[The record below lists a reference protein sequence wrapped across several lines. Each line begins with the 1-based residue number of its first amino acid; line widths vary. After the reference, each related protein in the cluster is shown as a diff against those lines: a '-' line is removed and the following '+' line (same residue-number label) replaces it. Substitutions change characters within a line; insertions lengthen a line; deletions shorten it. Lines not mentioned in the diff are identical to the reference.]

1 MADWKIHETRSQEL
15 ADSVRRYLVAA
26 HTGGIATT
34 FAFAGSLVTNH
45 VHPRWAFAPVA
56 VFTSGLLLAG
66 ISMLLAQH
74 REMRRRD
81 AAKAN
86 EPDPAFGRFWWS
98 WIWNWA
104 SLATFVIA
112 IVTGLCS
119 LSAISVVSA

>member
-1 MADWKIHETRSQEL
+1 MTDWQVHETRSQEL

-34 FAFAGSLVTNH
+34 FALAGSLATSH
-45 VHPRWAFAPVA
+45 IHPRWAFLPVA
-56 VFTSGLLLAG
+56 VFAAGLVLAG

-74 REMRRRD
+74 REIKRRD

-86 EPDPAFGRFWWS
+86 EPDPEFGLLWWS
-98 WIWNWA
+98 WVWNWI

-112 IVTGLCS
+112 IVAGLCC
-119 LSAISVVSA
+119 LSATSVAGP